1 MNCMR
6 IDKRLLGLVVLTTVL
21 LAAAASSWG
30 KGAVDVGYV
39 NSQVLLDQYV
49 IPTVEPILTQEREQ
63 LQAQFDE
70 ATDELEI
77 EEKRRVFDEYQAKL
91 DMRRQA
97 LVEEALGRVRA
108 AIQEVAVAE
117 GVDMV
122 LDYQVVLYG
131 GRDLTE
137 QVLAKL
143 GL

>member
-1 MNCMR
+1 
-6 IDKRLLGLVVLTTVL
+6 
-21 LAAAASSWG
+21 
-30 KGAVDVGYV
+30 VGYV

>member
-1 MNCMR
+1 MR
-6 IDKRLLGLVVLTTVL
+6 IDKRLLGLVVLTAVL

-97 LVEEALGRVRA
+97 LVEEALGVRA